1 MEMHGTSCALT
12 WGNEIRTALIPLFHL
27 HNRPWSTYVLPV
39 PPPAWCRRGC
49 TVPGEGWSPAETEHS
64 GEAPRRRR
72 SPLWCRVRSASP
84 LAAARIGTRIT
95 RGDRR
100 QSRDVAWRC
109 CARVVLQRCP
119 SLTSGELRN
128 RAPGSTTPSTVGPPT
143 PPTTTSTTAPVT
155 SATTGPVL
163 PPAPQQTVARVIA
176 IPVTTTT
183 VTPKVAPVS
192 APPVETAS
200 SERGQATWYAAA
212 PPGRCASPT
221 LPFGTVLTVT
231 NVDTGASTTCVVD
244 DREQA
249 GYPRVVD
256 MSPSGFAQLAS
267 PSQGVVNVTISW

>member
-1 MEMHGTSCALT
+1 MFS
-12 WGNEIRTALIPLFHL
+12 P
-27 HNRPWSTYVLPV
+27 S

-100 QSRDVAWRC
+100 QSRDVA
-109 CARVVLQRCP
+109 CAVLRVRVVLQRRP
-119 SLTSGELRN
+119 ALTSGELRSGCARFHHTDN
-128 RAPGSTTPSTVGPPT
+128 GWSSGTDDDIDHSDRDVRND
-143 PPTTTSTTAPVT
+143 
-155 SATTGPVL
+155 GPVH

-176 IPVTTTT
+176 VPVTTTT
-183 VTPKVAPVS
+183 VAPKVAPVT

-231 NVDTGASTTCVVD
+231 NVATGASTTCMVD

-256 MSPSGFAQLAS
+256 MSPSGFAQLAIT
-267 PSQGVVNVTISW
+267 SQGVVDVTISW